1 VVDLGELGGVTRL
14 ALYNLKIPYVLVPPA
29 TLKKFITGKGNS
41 PKNIMLKE
49 IFKRFAMD
57 FDDDNVADAYS
68 LAQLGRAITGTN
80 ERPLVLLCHKSE
92 RRQQGHLGRA
102 RARWVAIWRRRV
114 AMERGLCRSVLIGS
128 AAGLRF
134 ARQVG

>member
-1 VVDLGELGGVTRL
+1 MDRLRPNRDNLEFPDFFGLKELQQEPIGQ
-14 ALYNLKIPYVLVPPA
+14 A
-29 TLKKFITGKGNS
+29 TLESLKGRNS
-41 PKNIMLKE
+41 RNVSLYDLLCRLP
-49 IFKRFAMD
+49 FARLT
-57 FDDDNVADAYS
+57 S
-68 LAQLGRAITGTN
+68 AIRC
-80 ERPLVLLCHKSE
+80 EPYCRVPLVLLCHKSE

>member
-1 VVDLGELGGVTRL
+1 MTTATVRILLPE
-14 ALYNLKIPYVLVPPA
+14 IVLVIA
-29 TLKKFITGKGNS
+29 AVVT
-41 PKNIMLKE
+41 
-49 IFKRFAMD
+49 
-57 FDDDNVADAYS
+57 S
-68 LAQLGRAITGTN
+68 L
-80 ERPLVLLCHKSE
+80 LVLLCHKSE